1 MIRQNFT
8 QLDLNTA
15 CRNKISAIQNG
26 VAIKQEK
33 WMGLETRNF
42 IQVQALSMRSNTL
55 LLSVDWFVECIIDRM
70 IWEKSYALR
79 GIRTPPYIGGEVRIT
94 RYSPYS

>member
-8 QLDLNTA
+8 PLDLNTA

-42 IQVQALSMRSNTL
+42 IQVQAFSMRSNTL
-55 LLSVDWFVECIIDRM
+55 LMSGDESAEYVIDR
-70 IWEKSYALR
+70 IDL
-79 GIRTPPYIGGEVRIT
+79 
-94 RYSPYS
+94 